1 MEYLQRQE
9 TPWCP
14 AAPITHWAAFQI
26 QAGTSQ
32 ESFIYLFLA
41 KEIQIHIYV
50 GGKYCKLP

>member
-50 GGKYCKLP
+50 GGKYCKLL